1 MTYFLFVFFFFYFCN
16 MKKTELNRRIGRRIV
31 DLREKKGWMQADL
44 ARACKKDRQA
54 LEKVENGKVNS
65 TIYTLYEISK
75 ALDVSLTSIVDV

>member
-1 MTYFLFVFFFFYFCN
+1 
-16 MKKTELNRRIGRRIV
+16 MKKSELNKRIGRRVV

-75 ALDVSLTSIVDV
+75 ALEVPLTAIVDV